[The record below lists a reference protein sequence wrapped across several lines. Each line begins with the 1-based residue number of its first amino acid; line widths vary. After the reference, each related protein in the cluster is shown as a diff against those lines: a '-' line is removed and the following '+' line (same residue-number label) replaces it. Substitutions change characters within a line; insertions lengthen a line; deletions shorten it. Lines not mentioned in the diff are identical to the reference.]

1 MFDTNVLGLI
11 QLTQLI
17 LPQMQARK
25 AGHIINIAS
34 QAAKIA
40 TPKSTVYSATK
51 YAVLGF
57 SNALRLELMPDKIY
71 VTTINPGPIATNFF
85 DVADKSGNYLE
96 TVGKLVLQPEKV
108 ARKTV
113 QIMGTKRREINL
125 PFVMNI
131 ATRLYQVMPQVIE
144 FFGKGAFLKK

>member
-57 SNALRLELMPDKIY
+57 SNALRLELMPDKIN
-71 VTTINPGPIATNFF
+71 VTTINPGPIATNF
-85 DVADKSGNYLE
+85 S
-96 TVGKLVLQPEKV
+96 
-108 ARKTV
+108 
-113 QIMGTKRREINL
+113 M
-125 PFVMNI
+125 
-131 ATRLYQVMPQVIE
+131 
-144 FFGKGAFLKK
+144 